1 MRFVA
6 TLLTLATR
14 LATVQ
19 FALIGYAV
27 VAILLLPFLVLRLVS
42 PFEA

>member
-1 MRFVA
+1 MRFFA
-6 TLLTLATR
+6 TLLALATR

-19 FALIGYAV
+19 FALLGYA
-27 VAILLLPFLVLRLVS
+27 AMALLLLPFLVLRLIS